1 MEAILAVMNTT
12 QVVVKIKP
20 EKNFFCC
27 SVVSTNSLCYL
38 SPQHQPQRNV
48 VPLLKVRIADYLLKG
63 RERQRKWY
71 FFEAGGVGEKV
82 KTLHECFLSMSLK
95 ISKNW

>member
-27 SVVSTNSLCYL
+27 SVVLLFALTVCVICR

-63 RERQRKWY
+63 RERQRK
-71 FFEAGGVGEKV
+71 
-82 KTLHECFLSMSLK
+82 
-95 ISKNW
+95 